1 MKTKNSILIADD
13 DFAHRTMLRT
23 LLSGWGYA
31 ITEADDGGSAVEAA
45 RSRPFDLILMD
56 IRMIKVSGLA
66 ALAEIKGFNPA
77 IPIVIMTAYASVE
90 TAVEALKKGAYDYLT
105 KPLDFDELRLT
116 LERAMEHCS
125 LKEENRLL
133 KESLGD
139 RFDRRNLLG
148 RSAAMT
154 RLLDTAAQVAP
165 SEATVLVTG
174 ESGTGKEMIAGLI
187 HFNSLRK
194 EGPFIKFNCAAIAET
209 LLESELFGH
218 ERGAFTGADRRKE
231 GKFRQADG
239 GSLFLDEVSE
249 MSLGMQVKLLRVLQ
263 EREITR
269 VGGEEVIPIDVRLIA
284 ATNRDLLRE
293 IAAGRFREDLFYRLN
308 VVTLHVPPLR
318 ERVEDIPL
326 LAQDFLIRFTE
337 KNRKTIRGFT
347 PQAMDRLLRHPW
359 PGNVRELMNAVERGV
374 VLSRGEYLDEAELAL
389 LLPDHSTAAT
399 STVFQNGAGATGTT
413 VARENPDAVMP
424 QASLPPPF
432 NAPGMASARR
442 DGAVMTGVRTLWDAA
457 TSGRQDRAPA
467 AAMPGDS
474 AANGAPTG
482 TRTTQQAAPGAD
494 AGALEEVE
502 RETIIRTL
510 AAANGNKSEAARR
523 LGITRRTLH
532 QKLKKYGMM

>member
-1 MKTKNSILIADD
+1 MKTKNSILVVDD
-13 DFAHRTMLRT
+13 DLAHRTMLRT

-31 ITEADDGGSAVEAA
+31 ITEADDGGSAIEAA

-66 ALAEIKGFNPA
+66 ALTEIKAFNPA
-77 IPIVIMTAYASVE
+77 IPVVIMTAYASVE

-116 LERAMEHCS
+116 LERAMDHCR

-139 RFDRRNLLG
+139 RFDRRNLIG

-174 ESGTGKEMIAGLI
+174 ESGTGKEVIAGLI

-194 EGPFIKFNCAAIAET
+194 ERPFIKFNCAAIAET

-218 ERGAFTGADRRKE
+218 EKGAFTGADRRKE

-269 VGGEEVIPIDVRLIA
+269 VGGEEVIRIDVRLIA

-318 ERVEDIPL
+318 DRIEDIPL
-326 LAQDFLIRFTE
+326 LAQDFLVRFTE

-374 VLSRGEYLDEAELAL
+374 VLSRGDYLDEAELAL
-389 LLPDHSTAAT
+389 LLPERSTAAT
-399 STVFQNGAGATGTT
+399 SAVLQNAAGTTGTT
-413 VARENPDAVMP
+413 FAREDTDAAAP
-424 QASLPPPF
+424 QAFAPPPF
-432 NAPGMASARR
+432 DTTGMASARR
-442 DGAVMTGVRTLWDAA
+442 DE
-457 TSGRQDRAPA
+457 APA
-467 AAMPGDS
+467 ITMPG
-474 AANGAPTG
+474 
-482 TRTTQQAAPGAD
+482 AAPGNGTPID
-494 AGALEEVE
+494 ALTARKTASGTDAASLEEVE

-510 AAANGNKSEAARR
+510 AAAAGNKSEAARR